1 VHLHLPDEDE
11 GEAPWLWR
19 PSRQRKERQIT
30 GLLPP
35 NVRVVASNLIYIEKE
50 GLPSGMVDRL
60 VRNRCFSKSRIL
72 QSAIDAAL
80 DLW

>member
-35 NVRVVASNLIYIEKE
+35 NVRVVASNLIYIEKQ

-60 VRNRCFSKSRIL
+60 VRIAAFQNPDFYKAS
-72 QSAIDAAL
+72 IDAAL
-80 DLW
+80 DLR